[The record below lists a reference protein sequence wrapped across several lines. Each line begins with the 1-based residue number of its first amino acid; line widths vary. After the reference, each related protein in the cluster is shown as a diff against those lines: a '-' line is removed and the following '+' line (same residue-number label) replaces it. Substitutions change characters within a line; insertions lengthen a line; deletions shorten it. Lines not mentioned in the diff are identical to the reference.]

1 MFVLIIEYKMI
12 FFPNIMPVLCRIKAF
27 AFLKTEVS
35 YAYFA
40 DGKTEILLNGKE
52 AQNQDVHRG
61 CN

>member
-1 MFVLIIEYKMI
+1 MFILIIEYKMI
-12 FFPNIMPVLCRIKAF
+12 FCLNIKPVLCRIKVF
-27 AFLKTEVS
+27 VFLRTEVS